1 MPPLLQ
7 LQPPPTNHISSPAPS
22 PHNLPSGSS
31 YVVTDPECEIGP
43 RSRRTHFP
51 AHSFSKDDI
60 AFLMQPILKSRPA
73 VTAAGIVA
81 IVFGAFGVLMA
92 IIVELSMLAV
102 SRIAPTAEGVPF
114 PEAVRAMTSI
124 VWLFFLAVAIFAI
137 FVGANILRRR
147 NWARISILIWAG
159 LMAFFSAIA
168 MVATFFVMNNLPPIL
183 PNAAEAAPVLA
194 VMKWV
199 LTLFYAIPLG
209 VGIWWLIL
217 FNRGAVVDD
226 FNPLSARLHPGKT
239 LDASGFPQE
248 PPPPPSYVPSGPACP
263 LPLLIIAG
271 LDIFSGASML
281 TLLVVPYSFIS
292 SVPIF
297 LFGHAFHGGLALVFL
312 VLLGIVY
319 AVCGVGI
326 IKLKPWALDPLI
338 WCQALFFLSGIV
350 TFLNPQ
356 FMSTMKEAIVKMM
369 PKIPNLPAGVDLP
382 PNVFPFTDTYFKAM
396 MAFGFLF
403 AAAMLAVLI
412 VYRKRYLEAARAKNP
427 AAS

>member
-1 MPPLLQ
+1 
-7 LQPPPTNHISSPAPS
+7 
-22 PHNLPSGSS
+22 
-31 YVVTDPECEIGP
+31 
-43 RSRRTHFP
+43 
-51 AHSFSKDDI
+51 
-60 AFLMQPILKSRPA
+60 MQPNPMPHPA

-81 IVFGAFGVLMA
+81 ILFGAFGVLIA

-159 LMAFFSAIA
+159 LMTFFSAIT
-168 MVATFFVMNNLPPIL
+168 MVATFFVLNSLPSSL
-183 PNAAEAAPVLA
+183 PNATETASFMA
-194 VMKWV
+194 VFKWV
-199 LTLFYAIPLG
+199 LALFYAIPLG

-217 FNRGAVVDD
+217 FTRGAVVDD
-226 FNPLSARLHPGKT
+226 FNLLSARLHPGKT

-248 PPPPPSYVPSGPACP
+248 PPAAPSCVPGGPACP

-271 LDIFSGASML
+271 LDIFSAVSML
-281 TLLVVPYSFIS
+281 TLLVIPYSFIS
-292 SVPIF
+292 AIPLF
-297 LFGHAFHGGLALVFL
+297 LFGHPFHGGLALVFL

-356 FMSTMKEAIVKMM
+356 FMSTMKEAIAKTM
-369 PKIPNLPAGVDLP
+369 PTNPEIPVNL
-382 PNVFPFTDTYFKAM
+382 FPFSDTYFKSM
-396 MAFGFLF
+396 MVFGFVF